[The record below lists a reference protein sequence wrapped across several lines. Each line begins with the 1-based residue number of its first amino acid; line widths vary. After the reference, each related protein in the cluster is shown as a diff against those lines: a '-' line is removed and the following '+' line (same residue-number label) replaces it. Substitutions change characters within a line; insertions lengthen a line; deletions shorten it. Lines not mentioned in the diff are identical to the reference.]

1 MTDPT
6 DACRLCG
13 GALVHRFDGRLLR
26 RHAVR
31 YFECAACG
39 SLQTEPPHWLD
50 EAYADG
56 NLARLDTGAAQRNLD
71 NLGTVLVLAG
81 MLGLERVV
89 DHGGGDGLLTRM
101 LRDRGLDAHVLDRH
115 AKPHYAAGFD
125 TPAFQRPDLMLAFEV
140 LEHFA
145 NPAQD
150 LRALFDPKPPVLLVS
165 TDAWEGQGPDWW
177 YLVPDSGQHVFF
189 YGRKA
194 LAQIASREGYRLVRD
209 ARASAAEPGPAP
221 VAHRLGG
228 DARHARHPARPRSHG
243 RRAARRRRAARP
255 APAGI
260 IPAPCASSAASTTP
274 SWPPRPAAP

>member
-1 MTDPT
+1 MTDPA

-13 GALVHRFDGRLLR
+13 GALVHRFDGRLLG

-71 NLGTVLVLAG
+71 NLGAVLVLAR
-81 MLGLERVV
+81 MLGLEHVV

-125 TPAFQRPDLMLAFEV
+125 APTVERPDLVLAFEV
-140 LEHFA
+140 LEHFV

-165 TDAWEGQGPDWW
+165 TDTWEGQGPDWG
-177 YLVPDSGQHVFF
+177 YLAPGSGQHVFF
-189 YGRKA
+189 YSRKA
-194 LAQIASREGYRLVRD
+194 LAQIASREGYRLVRVGGYWLFLCRG
-209 ARASAAEPGPAP
+209 AFPRWRETLVRRLLSRGLRRLRVAWAATRATPGIQRDHERIAAALRDGATPPNQ
-221 VAHRLGG
+221 R
-228 DARHARHPARPRSHG
+228 RSG
-243 RRAARRRRAARP
+243 
-255 APAGI
+255 
-260 IPAPCASSAASTTP
+260 
-274 SWPPRPAAP
+274 

>member
-194 LAQIASREGYRLVRD
+194 LAQIASREGYRLVRVGD
-209 ARASAAEPGPAP
+209 YWLFLRQGAFPRETLVRRLLSRGLRRLRIAWAATRATPGIQRDHDRMAAELRDGAAP
-221 VAHRLGG
+221 
-228 DARHARHPARPRSHG
+228 P
-243 RRAARRRRAARP
+243 ARRRP
-255 APAGI
+255 G
-260 IPAPCASSAASTTP
+260 
-274 SWPPRPAAP
+274 